1 MVFKDE
7 VVSHEKFSCT
17 RVSRYLW
24 YELLHNWKLNLQ
36 IIFLAWWSLI
46 NIPQCQKKSGACTSH
61 AVPESPPRS
70 SFCWWESGICSSC
83 TCCFAVAQGHI
94 VALTSSASDQL
105 STSAKNPRTHARFSV
120 VECKQIHFLP
130 HEKCAHAQELSRTI
144 LHVIIS
150 RSFLGDLWYQI
161 WTGIKALLTGAFP
174 LILMASEWGP
184 IKGTGI
190 SSNSLWWITKAF
202 PSGCHHSHAVLPES
216 GDQPTEK
223 KKGKRWKST
232 VW

>member
-1 MVFKDE
+1 M
-7 VVSHEKFSCT
+7 
-17 RVSRYLW
+17 R
-24 YELLHNWKLNLQ
+24 N
-36 IIFLAWWSLI
+36 FLALYSLGIYDMNYYITESWICKSFAWPHEDI
-46 NIPQCQKKSGACTSH
+46 NIPQCQRKSGACTLH

-105 STSAKNPRTHARFSV
+105 STSAKNPRTHARLSV
-120 VECKQIHFLP
+120 AEWKQIHFLP
-130 HEKCAHAQELSRTI
+130 HEKCARAQELSSTI
-144 LHVIIS
+144 LCVTIS
-150 RSFLGDLWYQI
+150 RSFLRDLWYQI

-184 IKGTGI
+184 IKDTGR

-202 PSGCHHSHAVLPES
+202 PSSCHCSSAVLSDS
-216 GDQPTEK
+216 GDQPVEK
-223 KKGKRWKST
+223 KKGKKWKST
-232 VW
+232 GW

>member
-1 MVFKDE
+1 MRNFHALYSLGIYDMNYYITESWICK
-7 VVSHEKFSCT
+7 SFAWPHED
-17 RVSRYLW
+17 
-24 YELLHNWKLNLQ
+24 
-36 IIFLAWWSLI
+36 I
-46 NIPQCQKKSGACTSH
+46 NIPQCQRRSGACTLH

-105 STSAKNPRTHARFSV
+105 STSAKNPRTHARLSV
-120 VECKQIHFLP
+120 VEWKQIHFLP
-130 HEKCAHAQELSRTI
+130 HEKCARAQELSSTI
-144 LHVIIS
+144 LHVTIS
-150 RSFLGDLWYQI
+150 RSFLRDLWYQI

-184 IKGTGI
+184 IKDPGR

-202 PSGCHHSHAVLPES
+202 PSSFHCSSAVLSDS
-216 GDQPTEK
+216 GDQPVEK
-223 KKGKRWKST
+223 KKGKKWKST
-232 VW
+232 GW